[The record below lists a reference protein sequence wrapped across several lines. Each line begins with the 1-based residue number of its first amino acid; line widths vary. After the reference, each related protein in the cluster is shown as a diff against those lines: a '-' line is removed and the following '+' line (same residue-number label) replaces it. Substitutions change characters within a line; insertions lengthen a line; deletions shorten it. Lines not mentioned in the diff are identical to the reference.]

1 MAFGRNLIYVAFL
14 ALLLGT
20 LTLSHS
26 NRAIAEDYAA
36 LPASADLT
44 TPLKSGDRAPN
55 FTVRT
60 VDDKP
65 YVFDPDNLENPTILI
80 SFRGGWC
87 PYCNMHLSELRTV
100 IPEIRESGYDIL
112 FLSNDRP
119 ELLYSSLKQE
129 TQDDI
134 DGLDY
139 VILSDA
145 DMNAAMALGT
155 AFRIDKGLT
164 DYLEQKGRD
173 VAGSSIG
180 KHNALAVPAV
190 YVIDRSGKIVFD
202 FVQPDYKI
210 FDDVLEQ
217 FVFIFQRRDFVIFAG
232 VIDIEIDA
240 EPVFPH
246 AVRQALFA
254 PLVHFKNCPTTFFY
268 ELGDLF
274 QGRVDF

>member
-1 MAFGRNLIYVAFL
+1 MAFGRNLIYVVFL

-20 LTLSHS
+20 MILSHS

-36 LPASADLT
+36 LPASAELT
-44 TPLKSGDRAPN
+44 TPLKSGDRAPK

-100 IPEIRESGYDIL
+100 IPEIRESGYDVL

-173 VAGSSIG
+173 VA
-180 KHNALAVPAV
+180 
-190 YVIDRSGKIVFD
+190 
-202 FVQPDYKI
+202 
-210 FDDVLEQ
+210 
-217 FVFIFQRRDFVIFAG
+217 
-232 VIDIEIDA
+232 
-240 EPVFPH
+240 
-246 AVRQALFA
+246 
-254 PLVHFKNCPTTFFY
+254 
-268 ELGDLF
+268 
-274 QGRVDF
+274 

>member
-1 MAFGRNLIYVAFL
+1 MAFGRNLIYVVFL

-20 LTLSHS
+20 MILSHS

-36 LPASADLT
+36 LPASAELT
-44 TPLKSGDRAPN
+44 TPLKSGDRAPG

-129 TQDDI
+129 TQDSI

-145 DMNAAMALGT
+145 DISAAMALGT
-155 AFRIDKGLT
+155 AFRTDKRLT
-164 DYLEQKGRD
+164 DYLDKKGRD

-190 YVIDRSGKIVFD
+190 YVIDKAGNIVYD
-202 FVQPDYKI
+202 FVNADYKI
-210 FDDVLEQ
+210 RLPADELL
-217 FVFIFQRRDFVIFAG
+217 A
-232 VIDIEIDA
+232 A
-240 EPVFPH
+240 
-246 AVRQALFA
+246 AKAAL
-254 PLVHFKNCPTTFFY
+254 
-268 ELGDLF
+268 
-274 QGRVDF
+274 